1 MENKFY
7 NELRKFKKA
16 EKVELGIVQDLNKN
30 IKRSETLLKQSDKV
44 IQKIEKAMK
53 VYNDAWE
60 ATRVLNKEISDR
72 IKSNK
77 SAVSSAEQMAKKLG
91 VNIKDIKEI
100 GSVDDVNNKLE
111 RELNALRYPSIN

>member
-91 VNIKDIKEI
+91 VSIKEIKEI
-100 GSVDDVNNKLE
+100 GSIDDVNTKLE
-111 RELNALRYPSIN
+111 RELNALKYPSIR

>member
-16 EKVELGIVQDLNKN
+16 ERLELGIVQDLNKN

-44 IQKIEKAMK
+44 IQKIDKARK
-53 VYNDAWE
+53 AYNDAWE

-91 VNIKDIKEI
+91 VNIKEIKEI